1 MISESGADGM
11 AIVTAVKERTQS
23 RTAMVKV
30 IRYVSQ
36 DKKTL
41 YENEGRS
48 YKLLSGQDCCGETA
62 FQEFMETKRQYN
74 KEKGVFFYQYVQSFK
89 PNEKATPDE
98 IHQMGEELAKYFKG
112 YEVLIATH
120 IDRDHWHNH
129 LIVNSV
135 NCETGLKLQFNEKNL
150 KQLRTMSDQICMAH
164 GLEILKPYEKPA
176 LQGVHTGE
184 YRAAVSGNS
193 WKFRLMSAI
202 DRAMVQSRTKSG
214 FIAGMEQMGY
224 GVKWMPNYKYIT
236 YTTPEGQKCRD
247 NRLHEENFLK
257 ERMEELYA
265 EHRGLEEA
273 QQSDRDIEPA
283 VSSADMRDTQGA
295 MGGYAQTANRDS
307 EHATGTDKH
316 HRQAADRAGL
326 GANYAGFP
334 PERISRPDEY
344 AEQPDLGRE
353 PEDRELDGYELSG
366 DDGYDGFE
374 DDGGSEESGEYAPSP
389 GYVGTEAQ
397 SKVVQSGDHLL
408 GDVVSLAKAVEDMV
422 NPYDPETERQKKK
435 AMAKS
440 RNQHKKKIHD
450 HSDDYDIS
458 L

>member
-1 MISESGADGM
+1 V
-11 AIVTAVKERTQS
+11 AIVTAVKEKTQS
-23 RTAMVKV
+23 RTAMGKV

-41 YENEGRS
+41 YENGDRS

-62 FQEFMETKRQYN
+62 FQEFMATKRQYN

-120 IDRDHWHNH
+120 INRDHWHNH

-135 NCETGLKLQFNEKNL
+135 SCETGLKLQFNEKNL
-150 KQLRTMSDQICMAH
+150 EQLRVLSDKICMAH
-164 GLEILKPYEKPA
+164 GLETLKPYEKPA

-184 YRAAVSGNS
+184 YRAAVRGNS

-202 DRAMVQSRTKSG
+202 DQAMSRNHTKSG
-214 FIAGMEQMGY
+214 FIAEMEQMGY
-224 GVKWMPNYKYIT
+224 GVKWLPNYKYIT
-236 YTTPEGQKCRD
+236 YTTPRGQKCRD
-247 NRLHEENFLK
+247 NRLHEGKYLK
-257 ERMEELYA
+257 ARMEECFNA
-265 EHRGLEEA
+265 EHRGLEEVK
-273 QQSDRDIEPA
+273 QSYRDIEPA
-283 VSSADMRDTQGA
+283 ISAADLRDTQGA
-295 MGGYAQTANRDS
+295 MGGYAPITDQYGA
-307 EHATGTDKH
+307 HAARAGKRYRQAPDRAESGADDAGFAPKHIPGTD
-316 HRQAADRAGL
+316 Q
-326 GANYAGFP
+326 
-334 PERISRPDEY
+334 Y
-344 AEQPDLGRE
+344 AEQPYFGDG
-353 PEDRELDGYELSG
+353 PEERELDGYKPSG
-366 DDGYDGFE
+366 FDGGADFE
-374 DDGGSEESGEYAPSP
+374 DDGLPEESGSYAPTP
-389 GYVGTEAQ
+389 GYVGAETQ
-397 SKVVQSGDHLL
+397 SKVVRSGDHLL

-435 AMAKS
+435 AMAK
-440 RNQHKKKIHD
+440 RQNTRKKKIHD